1 MPLQDIESDPG
12 YDTCCSAA
20 PASRKPT
27 APSRRSGSASRCRT
41 GGGQLE
47 LLLRRHVTPTA
58 LVFGLLA
65 SIVACSG
72 SPTAPSPI
80 LTTNT
85 ELTPARLTIDFPS
98 SAFDVGE
105 TGQFRANLVLS
116 NGATREDV
124 AAEWQSSN
132 TVVATVSDT
141 GVVTAWQPG
150 TFDLRATA
158 EGLTARLTGFHVA
171 TPVDS
176 RFDDTFWRQM
186 VYNEFETGYTA
197 GTSRVLANTSPD
209 VHIVDAPDRVD
220 DLIARALPRL
230 VQQLTGAPYVGT
242 LYVSATRRMSPY
254 RGIDVVLDDSLDRP
268 SYCGQARTGALEGLI
283 SLRRDCSS
291 YEQDL
296 FDNLFAHEFGH
307 AMGFYH
313 TDQYSTNLTGQDCMS
328 GGGSFGWNS
337 CNSGRGF
344 TPREQY
350 HAQLAYRVGRGI
362 PYCGWPLGKGC
373 YGQSSAFD
381 SQIGSSFVVD

>member
-1 MPLQDIESDPG
+1 MRLLRTIRNERFHG
-12 YDTCCSAA
+12 ARA
-20 PASRKPT
+20 
-27 APSRRSGSASRCRT
+27 RCRT

-47 LLLRRHVTPTA
+47 LLLRRRVTPAA

-72 SPTAPSPI
+72 SSTAPSPI

-85 ELTPARLTIDFPS
+85 ELTPARLTIDFPL

-124 AAEWQSSN
+124 AAEWQPSN

-176 RFDDTFWRQM
+176 RFGDTFWRQM
-186 VYNEFETGYTA
+186 VYNEFDNGGYART
-197 GTSRVLANTSPD
+197 TLVLPNTSPD
-209 VHIVDAPDRVD
+209 IYVVDAPKRVIF
-220 DLIARALPRL
+220 LIAAAVPRL
-230 VQQLTGAPYVGT
+230 VQQLTGASYVGT
-242 LYVSATRRMSPY
+242 TYADSTRPMSPY
-254 RGIDVVLDDSLDRP
+254 HGIAVVLDDSLDRP
-268 SYCGQARTGALEGLI
+268 SYCGQASVGLLEGLI
-283 SLRRDCSS
+283 SLRPDCSS
-291 YEQDL
+291 YEQHL

-307 AMGFYH
+307 AMGFWH
-313 TDQYSTNLTGQDCMS
+313 TDPNSTNSTGQDCMS
-328 GGGSFGWNS
+328 GGGLFGRNA
-337 CNSGRGF
+337 CNNGRGF

-381 SQIGSSFVVD
+381 SPIGSSFMVD